1 MTVNYTANLA
11 LGQPVTGTESG
22 TWGDDVNNA
31 ITAYLDIA
39 IAGALSLTAE
49 SFTANAITLTNSQ
62 GTYVSTNIGPTTAQY
77 YILRVRDLTN
87 NATITAPSVNKTYLV
102 INADFNYAVTI
113 KAAGQTGVS
122 IVAGEKALVGFNG
135 TDYIR
140 IANTN
145 GPGAFT
151 SLTAT
156 SLTATSLTASTLALS
171 SYGTIKALFEAST
184 ITASAPAATTN
195 YDVLTQVVQYYT
207 TNTANNFTLNIRGNS
222 TTSLNSVLA
231 IGQSVTMVL
240 LVTNGAT
247 AYYANVIQ
255 IDGTTITPKWQ
266 FGLAPTGG
274 SASSID
280 SYTFAIVKTAN
291 ATYTVLGSVMKY
303 A

>member
-1 MTVNYTANLA
+1 MAVNYTANLA

-135 TDYIR
+135 TDYIK

-145 GPGAFT
+145 GPGVF
-151 SLTAT
+151 
-156 SLTATSLTASTLALS
+156 TSLTASTLALS

-207 TNTANNFTLNIRGNS
+207 SNAANNFTLNIRGNS

-255 IDGTTITPKWQ
+255 IDGVTITPKWQ

>member
-22 TWGDDVNNA
+22 EWGDDVNNA

-49 SFTANAITLTNSQ
+49 SFTANAITLVNSQ
-62 GTYVSTNIGPTTAQY
+62 GTSAQTHIGPTTAQY

-87 NATITAPSVNKTYLV
+87 NATITAPSVNKTYIV
-102 INADFNYAVTI
+102 INADNNYAVTI

-156 SLTATSLTASTLALS
+156 SLTASTLALS
-171 SYGTIKALFEAST
+171 SYGSIKALFEAST
-184 ITASAPAATTN
+184 LTASAPDATTN
-195 YDVLTQVVQYYT
+195 FDVLTQAVQYYT

-255 IDGTTITPKWQ
+255 IDGVTITPKWQ

>member
-87 NATITAPSVNKTYLV
+87 NAIITAPSVNKTYLV

-145 GPGAFT
+145 GPGTF
-151 SLTAT
+151 
-156 SLTATSLTASTLALS
+156 STLALS

-184 ITASAPAATTN
+184 ITTSAPAATTN

-207 TNTANNFTLNIRGNS
+207 TNAANNFTLNIRGNS

-255 IDGTTITPKWQ
+255 IDGVTITPKWQ

>member
-77 YILRVRDLTN
+77 YIIRVRDLTN

-151 SLTAT
+151 SLTA
-156 SLTATSLTASTLALS
+156 STLALS
-171 SYGTIKALFEAST
+171 SYGSIKALFEAST

-195 YDVLTQVVQYYT
+195 FDVLAQAVQYYT

-240 LVTNGAT
+240 LVINGAT

-255 IDGTTITPKWQ
+255 IDGVTITPKWQ